1 MSTKVYKPSGVKID
15 VISTHDDGEYLM
27 VRSNTTGK
35 VFFAHKDQVDV
46 FQEDTEP
53 KATSNS
59 VSVRRGRRNF
69 KKDEP
74 ETPVVIKPLPPVDN
88 RINLNN
94 LTAEGLTQCLP
105 GVGLK
110 TAKEI
115 IELRQ
120 SLPGERFTK
129 LDQLQSI
136 KRVDWDEVFA
146 TGSVYVE

>member
-1 MSTKVYKPSGVKID
+1 MSAKVYKPSGVKID
-15 VISTHDDGEYLM
+15 VLSTHDDGEYLM

-35 VFFAHKDQVDV
+35 VFYAHKDQVDE
-46 FQEDTEP
+46 FTEDTEAKP
-53 KATSNS
+53 SSNS

-74 ETPVVIKPLPPVDN
+74 ETPVVIKPLPPIDN

-129 LDQLQSI
+129 LDQLSSI

>member
-1 MSTKVYKPSGVKID
+1 MTTSVYKPSGVKIE
-15 VISTHDDGEYLM
+15 VISSHDDGEYLM

-35 VFFAHKDQVDV
+35 VFFAHKDQIG
-46 FQEDTEP
+46 ELNEEP
-53 KATSNS
+53 EAKANPNHIST
-59 VSVRRGRRNF
+59 RRNRRPL
-69 KKDEP
+69 KAEEEK
-74 ETPVVIKPLPPVDN
+74 TPIVKPLPPVDN
-88 RINLNN
+88 RINLNT
-94 LTAEGLTQCLP
+94 LTPEGLSQCLP

-120 SLPGERFTK
+120 SLPGEKFTK

>member
-1 MSTKVYKPSGVKID
+1 MSAKVYKPSGVKID
-15 VISTHDDGEYLM
+15 VISTHDDGEYFM
-27 VRSNTTGK
+27 VRSSTTGK
-35 VFFAHKDQVDV
+35 VFFAHKDQVDE
-46 FQEDTEP
+46 FNEDTKP
-53 KATSNS
+53 APTTNS
-59 VSVRRGRRNF
+59 LQTRRGRRPL
-69 KKDEP
+69 KTE
-74 ETPVVIKPLPPVDN
+74 EVEVTVVKPLPPTDN

-129 LDQLQSI
+129 LEQLESI
-136 KRVDWDEVFA
+136 KRVEWKEVFA
-146 TGSVYVE
+146 TGVVYVE

>member
-1 MSTKVYKPSGVKID
+1 MSGKVYKPSGVKVD
-15 VISTHDDGEYLM
+15 VISTHDDGEYYM

-35 VFFAHKDQVDV
+35 VFFAHKDQIDDYK
-46 FQEDTEP
+46 EDLTP
-53 KATSNS
+53 PTASNKLQT
-59 VSVRRGRRNF
+59 RRGRRSV
-69 KKDEP
+69 KTVE
-74 ETPVVIKPLPPVDN
+74 EVPVVKPLPPTDN

-94 LTAEGLTQCLP
+94 LTAEGITQCLP

-129 LDQLQSI
+129 LDQLESI
-136 KRVDWDEVFA
+136 KRVEWDEVFK
-146 TGSVYVE
+146 TGVVYVE

>member
-1 MSTKVYKPSGVKID
+1 MSAKVYKPSGVKID
-15 VISTHDDGEYLM
+15 VISTHDDGEYFM
-27 VRSNTTGK
+27 VRSSTTGK
-35 VFFAHKDQVDV
+35 VFFAHKDQVDE
-46 FQEDTEP
+46 FKEDTKP
-53 KATSNS
+53 APTTNS
-59 VSVRRGRRNF
+59 LQTRRGRRPL
-69 KKDEP
+69 KTE
-74 ETPVVIKPLPPVDN
+74 EVEVTVVKPLPPTDN

-129 LDQLQSI
+129 LEQLESI
-136 KRVDWDEVFA
+136 KRVEWKEVFA
-146 TGSVYVE
+146 TGVVYVE